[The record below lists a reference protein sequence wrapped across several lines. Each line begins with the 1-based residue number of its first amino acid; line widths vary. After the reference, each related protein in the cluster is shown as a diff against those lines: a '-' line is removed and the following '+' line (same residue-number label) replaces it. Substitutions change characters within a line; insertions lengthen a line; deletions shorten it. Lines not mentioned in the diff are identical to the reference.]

1 MKMVDTIAN
10 IAKNYTE
17 EISRLHGIPKEIV
30 SNRDTQFTSNLSR
43 GLFKGFGKIL
53 NFSTTYHPK

>member
-1 MKMVDTIAN
+1 M
-10 IAKNYTE
+10 
-17 EISRLHGIPKEIV
+17 LHGITKEIV